1 VTIDHEWRRAR
12 IAKLLE
18 GQREDGGFGV
28 HPYSKWKGGHWRL
41 ISLVEL
47 GIPRTSLEANRAA
60 DHVLDWIAAPSEP
73 LVIEGRERRHASM
86 EGNALAVSCRLGKHR
101 DKRVRHLVEV
111 LLRAQWPDGGWNCD
125 KDPKATHSSFHE
137 SLAPIWGL
145 VEYHRATS
153 DQRAWD
159 AALAAGELLLRHEVF
174 KSTRTGSPIDSEW
187 MHIHWPHYWHYDF
200 FHGLRALSMLGKA
213 GDPRAAAALQHLD
226 ELREPDGTW
235 RASGRRYWTRSTE
248 VVDWGD
254 AHQVI
259 TPAAERIRPMSRYV
273 ANSARSDPGG
283 RSKARDS
290 ARLDPG
296 ARNP

>member
-1 VTIDHEWRRAR
+1 MIDHEWRRAR

-28 HPYSKWKGGHWRL
+28 HPYSKWKGAHWRL

-47 GIPRTSLEANRAA
+47 GVPRTSLEATRAA
-60 DHVLDWIAAPSEP
+60 KTVLGWIADPEAQNPV
-73 LVIEGRERRHASM
+73 VIEGRERRHASM
-86 EGNALAVSCRLGKHR
+86 EGNALGVCCRLGMHR
-101 DKRVRHLVEV
+101 DKRVRSLVEV

-145 VEYHRATS
+145 VEFHRATG
-153 DQRAWD
+153 DQRAWN
-159 AALAAGELLLRHEVF
+159 AAQATGELLLRHEVF
-174 KSTRTGSPIDSEW
+174 KSTRTGKPIESEW

-200 FHGLRALSMLGKA
+200 FHGLRALSMLGKV
-213 GDPRAAAALQHLD
+213 GDPRAADAMRHLHD
-226 ELREPDGTW
+226 LRQPDGTW
-235 RASGRRYWTRSTE
+235 RASGRRYWTESTE

-259 TPAAERIRPMSRYV
+259 TPAAERIVPMSRYV
-273 ANSARSDPGG
+273 ANSARHSGG
-283 RSKARDS
+283 
-290 ARLDPG
+290 
-296 ARNP
+296 